1 VLTGSPRLLP
11 PCFRWIELAGVAF
24 ALDHEW
30 IEVNVTQLTL
40 SVLIQNARAINA
52 QLILE
57 FVDDVALELMTF
69 ASG

>member
-1 VLTGSPRLLP
+1 MLTGSSCLLP
-11 PCFRWIELAGVAF
+11 PRLRRIKFTGISFAF
-24 ALDHEW
+24 DHEW
-30 IEVNVTQLTL
+30 IEVDVTQLTL

>member
-1 VLTGSPRLLP
+1 MLTGSPCLLP
-11 PCFRWIELAGVAF
+11 PRFRRIKFTGISFAF
-24 ALDHEW
+24 DHEW
-30 IEVNVTQLTL
+30 IEVDVTQLTL